1 MILTIAAIL
10 ADLIPVSS
18 TVIPLNVYEVSYGSK
33 DGKLNEEEYKKIYMK
48 NMPKKAHS
56 HHQPGMIDKLVTG
69 KLISYIHCST
79 VLIEIIFPFSE
90 TQLQEVVKEIVIRFC
105 MK

>member
-1 MILTIAAIL
+1 MILTIVAIL

-69 KLISYIHCST
+69 KLLSYIHGQSQSLRLC
-79 VLIEIIFPFSE
+79 PFSAKPNFK
-90 TQLQEVVKEIVIRFC
+90 KE
-105 MK
+105 